1 MTVHSHAE
9 PNNFNTS
16 VHTEVVG
23 MLSKNRQAFL
33 RFLSGRVGSPDIA
46 EEVLQEFYLRALSKS
61 SAIKKRESILQWLYR
76 VLRSTLAD
84 FYRAKA
90 TRRDV
95 EKEYS
100 HVQSAVVLDHF
111 GKDSEAMCACLYQI
125 LPALKPEYAEVL
137 QRVDLR
143 SESRRKVAGDLGI
156 TLNLVRVRLHR
167 GRQALK
173 RALLASCKGCT
184 HGFMECDCSHKT
196 ESRTESSGS
205 GNCNATRDLP
215 SI

>member
-9 PNNFNTS
+9 PNNVYTS
-16 VHTEVVG
+16 VHTEVTN
-23 MLSKNRQAFL
+23 MLSENRQAFL
-33 RFLSGRVGSPDIA
+33 RFLSGRLGSPDMA

-90 TRRDV
+90 ARRDL
-95 EKEYS
+95 ETEYS
-100 HVQSAVVLDHF
+100 HIQSAVGLDHF
-111 GKDSEAMCACLYQI
+111 GKDPEAMCTCLYQL
-125 LPALKPEYAEVL
+125 LPALKPAYAEVL

-143 SESRRKVAGDLGI
+143 RESRRKVAEDLGI

-167 GRQALK
+167 GRHALK

-184 HGFMECDCSHKT
+184 HGFMDCDCPHKT